1 MFNLFKRKN
10 EMKEL
15 KCRVVA
21 LESQVT
27 VLNSQKEK
35 GIDFSKSWGEEFNL
49 KGCIFKGIEIKDTKF
64 MDELAKKVSNIIE
77 KNKESQISITI
88 LNTDGVEVLKS
99 VSGNLRIENV
109 SPKVNK
115 IIHKIKSQEGNETT
129 VTFDKECIT
138 LSVNEAKSKE
148 ESKINVDLIL
158 QIDGNVIWK
167 IALNQLG
174 KMQRQEKS
182 KLYIKEEFKGL
193 DNYEITKK

>member
-1 MFNLFKRKN
+1 
-10 EMKEL
+10 
-15 KCRVVA
+15 
-21 LESQVT
+21 
-27 VLNSQKEK
+27 
-35 GIDFSKSWGEEFNL
+35 
-49 KGCIFKGIEIKDTKF
+49 

-158 QIDGNVIWK
+158 QIDGNVIGK